1 MTNPVE
7 VRVRYVVGGGCVERY
22 EGEKRFSMNADDHAT
37 YSELQDAATQR
48 ARSIIARD
56 GCWSP
61 SLVVINDIYIN

>member
-1 MTNPVE
+1 MARLVE
-7 VRVRYVVGGGCVERY
+7 VKARYVVGGGVVERY

-37 YSELQDAATQR
+37 YDELLNDATER
-48 ARSIIARD
+48 ARNMVARD